1 MEGKE
6 HGIILLNKLQLPEIK
21 TKTLRRR
28 RLLNF
33 IAKNLDKKVILLC
46 AGAGY
51 GKTTLLSHLL
61 SEKRIRIVYYHL
73 ERKDAEPVVFFSYL
87 IAGIRRINPSFG
99 HKLEGLRHLFNHPQ
113 RSLEI
118 IAGTSLNEIVENIR
132 DDIYIIL
139 EDYHALHPSV
149 SIDKMLDY
157 IFNHMPANLH
167 FIITSRSNPEVSF
180 LQMITRDEFLE
191 LGADELRFT
200 KEEIRR
206 LFEKTYS
213 MSLKRKD
220 LEWVEKYSEG
230 WPVSLRLMLQSTNY
244 LEGIRA
250 SDHTRMVISNFLQSQ
265 ASLFNYFAQEIFFQ
279 ETPRM
284 RDFLLD
290 CSVFEWLSPGLC
302 DAVTGRK
309 NTARLLSDL
318 TKRNAFIV
326 RIPEHGYRLHNL
338 FRDFLYS
345 KLTDERRRKQLYLR
359 AGNYFATKRKYD
371 EAFGFFLHAKAYKKM
386 VHIVRKIGSKFIG
399 QGRSAMLCNY
409 VEQIPRAIVNRN
421 PDLLITFSQA
431 LSLVGRL
438 EDARRNCV
446 KARRILQKSIKTKG
460 RYADMLYVLGGIHNT
475 LGKRATAMRYFRNAL
490 AVCPRTAHL
499 TRAAILNS
507 LGSLHNMIGGKHL
520 SIAIGYFQKAL
531 GIAQKS
537 HYKEIEA
544 SILNNWAWGEW
555 KMGNLNEAYA
565 KLTEAIPILE
575 RNFSP
580 GCGAGF
586 YNAAQYSLLLGYNKQ
601 SKAILDL
608 GVQTC
613 GPYND
618 IWSLATI
625 WKGYATFFR
634 KTGDLKK
641 AAQYASKALQSY
653 EKLGVDRLIVAALT
667 EICEI
672 NIANRDY
679 ASAEKHV
686 SSIWL
691 HKKVRDDADAI
702 PIHLTVSRLKSAQG
716 KIQQAEEML
725 IIALQL
731 AEKFGEILQR
741 FLAYMELTKLLYKKM
756 DRNESYKVLRKAI
769 EISNLKGY
777 DHLLVEYL
785 QRETWMLQ
793 AIREMDIRRNYVV
806 GIIKKSKLDI
816 HWIDGFLFGVPKV
829 TVDDHLITEGAWRT
843 VKAKKLFFYL
853 LLHRKERVSSDMLVD
868 ALWPDVSRRKG
879 GDSLRKAMQH
889 IREIMGSELGA
900 TAELVNSVKGV
911 YEISPSISIWLDVNE
926 FDSLHNRAL
935 KSLDDVEKE
944 TALQRAMDLYKD
956 GFAVG
961 WYDRWVDDLRRYYQG
976 RYEEC
981 LAGLASM
988 YCRKGRYNE
997 SAGLSEKLLS
1007 VNFLDECYH
1016 RQYMETLGRLGRYR
1030 DIEGNFEKLKKTLE
1044 QELKAEP
1051 QRKTIELYKSLIKAN
1066 TAH

>member
-1 MEGKE
+1 MVRKE
-6 HGIILLNKLQLPEIK
+6 LSIILLNKLHPPEIK
-21 TKTLRRR
+21 TKTLRRS
-28 RLLNF
+28 RLLKL
-33 IAKNLDKKVILLC
+33 ISKNLDKKVILLC

-51 GKTTLLSHLL
+51 GKTTLLSHFL
-61 SEKRIRIVYYHL
+61 SENRIRTVYYHL
-73 ERKDAEPVVFFSYL
+73 ERTDAEPVVFLSYL
-87 IAGIRRINPSFG
+87 IAGIRRINLAFG
-99 HKLEGLRHLFNHPQ
+99 QKLEGLRHLFNYPQ
-113 RSLEI
+113 RYLEI
-118 IAGTSLNEIVENIR
+118 IAGTFLNEIAENIR
-132 DDIYIIL
+132 DDLYIIL

-149 SIDKMLDY
+149 SIDKMVDY
-157 IFNHMPANLH
+157 IFNHMPVNLH
-167 FIITSRSNPEVSF
+167 FIITSRSKPEVSF
-180 LQMITRDEFLE
+180 LRMIARDEFLE
-191 LGADELRFT
+191 VGADQLKFT
-200 KEEIRR
+200 KDEIRR

-284 RDFLLD
+284 REFLLD

-302 DAVTGRK
+302 DAITGRR

-359 AGNYFATKRKYD
+359 AGNYFAAKGKYD
-371 EAFGFFLHAKAYKKM
+371 EALGFFLHAKAYRQMASIIRM
-386 VHIVRKIGSKFIG
+386 VGSKFVG
-399 QGRSAMLCNY
+399 QGRSTMVCNY
-409 VEQIPRAIVNRN
+409 VEQIPRGILNRD
-421 PDLLITFSQA
+421 PDLLVTFSQA

-438 EDARRNCV
+438 EEARRNCL
-446 KARRILQKSIKTKG
+446 KARGVMRKSAKLKG

-475 LGKRATAMRYFRNAL
+475 LGKRTAAMRYFRSAL
-490 AVCPRTAHL
+490 AVCPRTARL

-520 SIAIGYFQKAL
+520 TKAIGYFQKAL
-531 GIAQKS
+531 AIAQKGR
-537 HYKEIEA
+537 YKDIEA
-544 SILNNWAWGEW
+544 SILNNWAWSEW

-565 KLTEAIPILE
+565 KLSEAIPILE
-575 RNFSP
+575 KNFSP

-586 YNAAQYSLLLGYNKQ
+586 YNAAQYSLLLGHDKQ

-625 WKGYATFFR
+625 WKGYATYFR

-653 EKLGVDRLIVAALT
+653 EQLGVDRLVVSALT

-672 NIANRDY
+672 NIASRDY
-679 ASAEKHV
+679 TSAEKNV
-686 SSIWL
+686 SLIWS
-691 HKKVRDDADAI
+691 HKTVRDDADTI
-702 PIHLTVSRLKSAQG
+702 PIYLTEARLKCAQG
-716 KIQQAEEML
+716 KVQQAEEML
-725 IIALQL
+725 VDAIQL
-731 AEKFGEILQR
+731 TEKFGEILQR
-741 FLAYMELTKLLYKKM
+741 FLAYMELAKVYHKKR
-756 DRNESYKVLRKAI
+756 DIHESHKVLRDAI
-769 EISNLKGY
+769 EISDLKGY

-785 QRETWMLQ
+785 RRETWMLQ

-806 GIIKKSKLDI
+806 SIIKKSKLDI
-816 HWIDGFLFGVPKV
+816 HWIDGFLFGVPKL
-829 TVDDHLITEGAWRT
+829 TIDDHLIIDGAWKT

-853 LLHRKERVSSDMLVD
+853 LLHRKKQVSSDVLVD
-868 ALWPDVSRRKG
+868 ALWPGTSQRKG
-879 GDSLRKAMQH
+879 SDSLRKAMQH
-889 IREIMGSELGA
+889 TREIMGSELGA
-900 TAELVNSVKGV
+900 KAELINSVKGV
-911 YEISPSISIWLDVNE
+911 YEVSSSISIWLDVNA
-926 FDSLHNRAL
+926 FDSLYDRAT
-935 KSLDDVEKE
+935 KSQDDVEKE
-944 TALQRAMDLYKD
+944 QTLQEAIDLYKD

-961 WYDRWVDDLRRYYQG
+961 WYDQWVDDMRRHYQC

-981 LAGLASM
+981 LAELASM
-988 YCRKGRYNE
+988 YSKKGRYRE
-997 SAGLSEKLLS
+997 SAESFEKLLS
-1007 VNFLDECYH
+1007 VNFLEEHYH
-1016 RQYMETLGRLGRYR
+1016 RQYMETLGKLSRYR
-1030 DIEGNFEKLKKTLE
+1030 DIEDDFAKLKKTLRK
-1044 QELKAEP
+1044 ELKAEP
-1051 QRKTIELYKSLIKAN
+1051 QQETIELYKSLIEAN
-1066 TAH
+1066 TGN